1 MLTCKSLGHMGRM
14 ANQMFQI
21 SGVIGIAT
29 KNNHPYCFPKWENT
43 DHKER
48 FGSNEPVDLY
58 NYFLNPLPDYVD
70 LPYQYRWIDWG
81 YHDVSLSDGAYDLC
95 GHFQSDKYFSHCIDL
110 IKHYFRMK
118 DEYPQN
124 DYVAIHYRA
133 GDYQEG
139 ENVYHPRCTM
149 SYYETA
155 MNLFPNES
163 FLVFTD
169 DYDKATEMFGAK
181 VKYAKGKDYIDDF
194 KMMKSCKSFITANSS
209 YSVMAAILGEHEE
222 KKIVCPK
229 KWFGECAGIT
239 FDGMYPQNAIVL

>member
-1 MLTCKSLGHMGRM
+1 
-14 ANQMFQI
+14 
-21 SGVIGIAT
+21 
-29 KNNHPYCFPKWENT
+29 
-43 DHKER
+43 
-48 FGSNEPVDLY
+48 
-58 NYFLNPLPDYVD
+58 
-70 LPYQYRWIDWG
+70 
-81 YHDVSLSDGAYDLC
+81 
-95 GHFQSDKYFSHCIDL
+95 
-110 IKHYFRMK
+110 
-118 DEYPQN
+118 
-124 DYVAIHYRA
+124 
-133 GDYQEG
+133 
-139 ENVYHPRCTM
+139 M